1 MYILFRDLEQVVGS
15 LSSPPG
21 AMLLYNTSFLT
32 QESTS
37 DRQALYTPL
46 VSSHKWLD
54 KVLIINCTIFYI
66 SILKHFDNQLIEF
79 RYINLVPMLHKF

>member
-1 MYILFRDLEQVVGS
+1 MKFETYLYNSYICINYRDLEQVVGS

-54 KVLIINCTIFYI
+54 KVF
-66 SILKHFDNQLIEF
+66 
-79 RYINLVPMLHKF
+79 

>member
-1 MYILFRDLEQVVGS
+1 MVGS

-54 KVLIINCTIFYI
+54 KVLKLNSKIYLAKSTLTAHFFYV
-66 SILKHFDNQLIEF
+66 SSSFNELI
-79 RYINLVPMLHKF
+79 

>member
-1 MYILFRDLEQVVGS
+1 MLKLYFKFRDLEQVVGT
-15 LSSPPG
+15 LSTPLSPSGTMP
-21 AMLLYNTSFLT
+21 LYNTTFLS

-54 KVLIINCTIFYI
+54 KVLSFSTYA
-66 SILKHFDNQLIEF
+66 
-79 RYINLVPMLHKF
+79 LVYK

>member
-1 MYILFRDLEQVVGS
+1 MTLNCLIYHIVIRDLEQVVGS

-54 KVLIINCTIFYI
+54 KVLKYKSIFNIIY
-66 SILKHFDNQLIEF
+66 
-79 RYINLVPMLHKF
+79 

>member
-1 MYILFRDLEQVVGS
+1 MLKFNLLKFNGFVYILIFRDLEQVVGS

-54 KVLIINCTIFYI
+54 KV
-66 SILKHFDNQLIEF
+66 
-79 RYINLVPMLHKF
+79 